1 MIYSTGILFN
11 QLHDLDSQ
19 DEEDDEED
27 LDYSDDE
34 DNINPLCMSSSFHPS
49 AMGISFALD
58 DGSRDVKV
66 ELSYG
71 KYTTIKDLKDGH
83 KHVRVRV
90 PTVENDYRD
99 NLTLQT
105 FFNYSEDD
113 YLELKKPL
121 NKDDRSKLL
130 GAVAEDRKDL
140 ENAIYLSH
148 QRFNYGW
155 MRKAYHHTYTMNTK
169 NRLSEEVETGLRLIL
184 NVKQDIKSNSRICTL
199 SAVNEQ
205 KDNSVNSKMCYFQVS
220 LRVYTTAKQGFLDI
234 RPAIETGS
242 KDMEERSLDLL
253 YRDYGVYSS
262 GHGISTHW
270 DMPTKGGVVKEIQTT
285 TMPKHKVPLVDFN
298 EIPNNEN
305 NESID
310 LSIAGFAY
318 KSPEHCFKNLRSLAE
333 EYSSWIRG
341 LVEEQA
347 ELDKHFHETAKMHID
362 NCRESHNRIIKGIE
376 LLEKDTTTFK
386 AFQDSNKAMVM
397 QRKHRDIQNEK
408 RSPKDEY
415 VAPTDYESAGDS
427 WRPFQIAFI
436 LMNIESMS
444 SSESKE
450 RDIVDLIWFPTGGG
464 KTEAYLGLTAF
475 TVFYR
480 RLTNQEKYGGTTV
493 LMRYTLRLLTS
504 QQFDRACTL
513 ICACELLRQ
522 QDEESYGK
530 EKITIGLWVGGA
542 SSPNTIDDAKKRLDS
557 MRKSS
562 ETDNNPFHVLGC
574 PWCGTSMDDKD
585 NMGYKIISRPK
596 RLLIYCPNKQCHFSY
611 NQTTT
616 ENIGGLPILVVDE
629 DVYNTPPTL
638 LFGTVDKFAM
648 LPWRKESSSIFAL
661 DKENAN
667 LSPSLIIQDEL
678 HLISGPL
685 GSVVGL
691 YETAIDMLCSAKGVK
706 PKIVASTATIR
717 RAHEQCQALYT
728 RDTNLFPS
736 PGLNA
741 SDSFFSRE
749 SKKPGGR
756 LYVGVMPSGKT
767 SAKVR
772 PQLMAAIFQAP
783 ELIETDSLDLK
794 DTYWTNVIYHNSIK
808 DLGVSRSMIDDTF
821 ESHCKRLAEMY
832 PRERRY
838 LSTYKKVQELT
849 GRTKNVPE
857 VLQALEEP
865 HKQEQKKD
873 DSINILLTTIMIS
886 VGIDIDRLGIMT
898 IINQP
903 KMTSEYIQA
912 SSRVGR
918 RDPGIVFTA
927 YNPVRSRDRSLYEQF
942 QKYHQSLY
950 RYVEPSSVT
959 PFSAGTINRALHGML
974 ITLIRHKMQLHD
986 DELLT
991 QFKPDSTEF
1000 TSIVHEILERAGN
1013 STRNPQAVTGV
1024 GLEDIKGGINDFIN
1038 RVNEIIKSGKSIAYS
1053 HKRED
1058 AKHLMQVPNSKEG
1071 GAEFVVYKSMRD
1083 TDIECYIT
1091 IENEYY
1097 E

>member
-27 LDYSDDE
+27 LDYGGQEDE
-34 DNINPLCMSSSFHPS
+34 GNINPISMSSSFHPS

-58 DGSRDVKV
+58 DDSRDVKV

-83 KHVRVRV
+83 KHVRVRA

-130 GAVAEDRKDL
+130 ESVAEDRTDL
-140 ENAIYLSH
+140 KEAIWSSYD
-148 QRFNYGW
+148 RFSYGW
-155 MRKAYHHTYTMNTK
+155 IRKAHHHTYTMNTK
-169 NRLSEEVETGLRLIL
+169 NRSSEEVEDGLRLIL

-205 KDNSVNSKMCYFQVS
+205 KDSSVNSKMCYFQVS
-220 LRVYTTAKQGFLDI
+220 LRVGTTAKQGFLDI
-234 RPAIETGS
+234 RPAIETKS

-270 DMPTKGGVVKEIQTT
+270 DIPTKSGVVKEIQTT

-298 EIPNNEN
+298 KIPNNKN
-305 NESID
+305 IN

-318 KSPEHCFKNLRSLAE
+318 KSPEHCFKNLRGLAE
-333 EYSSWIRG
+333 EYSSWIRS
-341 LVEEQA
+341 LTKKQA
-347 ELDKHFHETAKMHID
+347 ELDKHFQETAKMHIEA
-362 NCRESHNRIIKGIE
+362 CQESHNRIIKGIE
-376 LLEKDTTTFK
+376 LLEKNATTFK
-386 AFQDSNKAMVM
+386 VFQDANKSMVM
-397 QRKHRDIQNEK
+397 QRKHRDIQSEK
-408 RSPKDEY
+408 KDPKDEY
-415 VAPTDYESAGDS
+415 VAPTDYKSESYS

-444 SSESKE
+444 NSESEE

-493 LMRYTLRLLTS
+493 IMRYTLRLLTS

-522 QDEESYGK
+522 QDTESYGE
-530 EKITIGLWVGGA
+530 EKITIGLWVGRA
-542 SSPNTIDDAKKRLDS
+542 ASPNTVDDAKKGLDS

-562 ETDNNPFHVLGC
+562 EANNPFHVLGC
-574 PWCGTSMDDKD
+574 PWCGTSTNDRD
-585 NMGYKIISRPK
+585 NMGYRMLTGPK
-596 RLLIYCPNKQCHFSY
+596 RLLIHCPNKRCHFSY
-611 NQTTT
+611 NQTASG
-616 ENIGGLPILVVDE
+616 NIGGLPILVVDE
-629 DVYNTPPTL
+629 DIYKTPPTL

-661 DKENAN
+661 NKENAN

-685 GSVVGL
+685 GSIVGM
-691 YETAIDMLCSAKGVK
+691 YETAIDMLCSAKGIK

-717 RAHEQCQALYT
+717 RAHEQCQALYA

-749 SKKPGGR
+749 SKEPGGR

-767 SAKVR
+767 SASVR
-772 PQLMAAIFQAP
+772 SQLIANIFQAP
-783 ELIETDSLDLK
+783 ELMETDSLQLK

-808 DLGVSRSMIDDTF
+808 DLGVSRSIIDDTF
-821 ESHCKRLAEMY
+821 ESHCKRLAKIN
-832 PRERRY
+832 PRKRRY
-838 LSTYKKVQELT
+838 LSSTYKKVRELT
-849 GRTKNVPE
+849 SRTKTVSE

-865 HKQEQKKD
+865 YKQEQKKD
-873 DSINILLTTIMIS
+873 NSINILLTTNMIS

-959 PFSAGTINRALHGML
+959 PFSAGAINRALHGML

-986 DELLT
+986 DELLA
-991 QFKPDSTEF
+991 QFKSDSAKF
-1000 TSIVHEILERAGN
+1000 TSIVHEVLGRARN
-1013 STRNPQAVTGV
+1013 STRNSQV
-1024 GLEDIKGGINDFIN
+1024 GISAEPEEVKEGINDFIDRIN
-1038 RVNEIIKSGKSIAYS
+1038 GIVKSGKSIAYS
-1053 HKRED
+1053 HKREGS
-1058 AKHLMQVPNSKEG
+1058 KRLMQDPDSKEG
-1071 GAEFVVYKSMRD
+1071 GAEFVVYRSMRD
-1083 TDIECYIT
+1083 TDLECYIT